1 MIGLRYQKNI
11 VIVAEVILQHFAG
24 VVMVSKRSGIFYLF
38 FLIFNHLTHPHG
50 FGKDTLVCEGSN
62 KSFLQLEHLVD
73 LVGRHKKVHVFS
85 FDEKDHTWAKN
96 KVVAAGHSSVR
107 YYCHLFFEQG
117 QESLDCAFAQLF
129 YRVDDQ
135 TWVPAYKVRAG
146 DRLLCA
152 QYASVEVAQVQLIEK
167 PLDVYTLEIKNAHTF
182 LVTSHKIVA
191 HNMFLPLGAF
201 IGISIPFDIGCGAS
215 AGIVFGPIGVCGGII
230 IGGLFACLV
239 KICLEKRVVQYQI
252 ACQPNYRQLMNFNE
266 QEGDA
271 QEQKPGN
278 GDGTQEKPEQGD
290 EGKAPAKPD
299 KGDDVKTPKKPV
311 EGKGSKTVDDIINE
325 AKPGEKTSG
334 PSEQY
339 VKPGGYPEAIED
351 FEDLGPTDI
360 KKIPDKEV
368 WVGTLPDGR
377 KAVAREKS
385 EDGRPTLEIQPKA
398 GDYEKTKIRYGEK

>member
-1 MIGLRYQKNI
+1 M
-11 VIVAEVILQHFAG
+11 
-24 VVMVSKRSGIFYLF
+24 
-38 FLIFNHLTHPHG
+38 
-50 FGKDTLVCEGSN
+50 VCEGSN
-62 KSFLQLEHLVD
+62 KSFLQLEHLVE

-96 KVVAAGHSSVR
+96 KVVAAGYSSVR
-107 YYCHLFFEQG
+107 YYCRLFFEQG

-129 YRVDDQ
+129 YRVNDQ

-152 QYASVEVAQVQLIEK
+152 QYESVEVAQVQLIEK

-271 QEQKPGN
+271 QEQKPGQ
-278 GDGTQEKPEQGD
+278 GDAGKDDGTQEKPEKGD
-290 EGKAPAKPD
+290 DGKAPVKPD
-299 KGDDVKTPKKPV
+299 KGDDAQKKPNKGDDAQAPGKPTEDDGFVPKKNWD
-311 EGKGSKTVDDIINE
+311 GKKAKHPKTGQVGYPDEKGNIWKPTGPGSIAHGAPHWDVTSSDGKRHWNIMPGGKE
-325 AKPGEKTSG
+325 RGEK
-334 PSEQY
+334 
-339 VKPGGYPEAIED
+339 
-351 FEDLGPTDI
+351 
-360 KKIPDKEV
+360 
-368 WVGTLPDGR
+368 
-377 KAVAREKS
+377 
-385 EDGRPTLEIQPKA
+385 
-398 GDYEKTKIRYGEK
+398 

>member
-1 MIGLRYQKNI
+1 M
-11 VIVAEVILQHFAG
+11 
-24 VVMVSKRSGIFYLF
+24 GIFYLF
-38 FLIFNHLTHPHG
+38 FLIFNHLIHPHG
-50 FGKDTLVCEGSN
+50 FGKNTLICEGSN

-85 FDEKDHTWAKN
+85 FDEKDHTWTKN
-96 KVVAAGHSSVR
+96 KVVTAGHSSVR
-107 YYCHLFFEQG
+107 YYCRLFFEQG

-152 QYASVEVAQVQLIEK
+152 HYESVEVAQVQLIEK

-215 AGIVFGPIGVCGGII
+215 AGIVLGPIGVCGGII

-266 QEGDA
+266 QEGGV
-271 QEQKPGN
+271 QEQEPSK
-278 GDGTQEKPEQGD
+278 GDSVQEKPEQGD
-290 EGKAPAKPD
+290 EGKGDGTQEKP
-299 KGDDVKTPKKPV
+299 
-311 EGKGSKTVDDIINE
+311 GKGEDSKAPEKPSKGGSTKAPGKPTEDD
-325 AKPGEKTSG
+325 G
-334 PSEQY
+334 Y
-339 VKPGGYPEAIED
+339 VPPKNGDG
-351 FEDLGPTDI
+351 
-360 KKIPDKEV
+360 KKIPNPNGPGYGWPDKKGSV
-368 WVGTLPDGR
+368 WIPSGLNGHGGPHWDVEHPDGTYDNVYPGGHTR
-377 KAVAREKS
+377 GGK
-385 EDGRPTLEIQPKA
+385 
-398 GDYEKTKIRYGEK
+398 